1 MLKVE
6 NLSFSFSDKDLY
18 TNVSFTLEEGQH
30 CAFIGSN
37 GTGKTTLVDMLMNT
51 EEYLYDGKIKK
62 EENLRIGYVSQV
74 SKSNKDQ
81 EITVFDF
88 LSEEFVKNQTKN
100 AKLCEEMATAEDL
113 EAVYEE
119 YQKILDEFAAMD
131 GDHYESNIRKQLKIA
146 GLSKLENLELA
157 KLSGG
162 EFKLI
167 QIIKQMILQ
176 PGLLIMD
183 EPDVFLDFHNLNGLR
198 DLINAHKGTLLVITH
213 NRYLLNHC
221 FNKILHLENADIQE
235 FDGTYA
241 EYNLALLLKKIELQE
256 LAAKD
261 LEEIERTRK
270 MVERLRNE
278 ATRIDSTQ
286 KGRSLKAKATQLARL
301 EARRIKE
308 PFVNL
313 RQPKIKLPELVW
325 IEEQLER
332 KRFLNISAE
341 ASIIN
346 ISEKEREFIEKEDFI
361 NIHKE
366 DTENREKEKEL
377 QIDMENNNTN
387 VEKKVLLSVKNYSLA
402 FDELLLEDVSF
413 DIHEGE
419 KLAIVGAN
427 GTGKTTLLRE
437 IYANCHPAICLSE
450 NVKIGFLSQIHGE
463 TLNEKNTIYQEMEEL
478 GFETKSQIESYLA
491 DYCFEEDHLN
501 RKVELLSGG
510 EKNLLQ
516 LAKIGCSEAD
526 LLLLDEPTSHLDTY
540 SQLALEKALA
550 EYKGAVLMVS
560 HDFYSIANCVDS
572 VLFVEGKTVR
582 KMRIRSFR
590 KMIYEN
596 HFDKDYLELEQQK
609 KQLETR
615 IETLLKTSDYESA
628 KALSEELEEIVMKM
642 ESL

>member
-6 NLSFSFSDKDLY
+6 NLTFSFTDKDLY
-18 TNVSFTLEEGQH
+18 TDISFVLEDGQH

-37 GTGKTTLVDMLMNT
+37 GTGKTTLIDMLMNT
-51 EEYLYDGKIKK
+51 EEYIYDGKIIK

-81 EITVFDF
+81 QITVFDF
-88 LSEEFVKNQTKN
+88 LSEEFVRNQEEN
-100 AKLCEEMATAEDL
+100 ARLCEEMATAEDL
-113 EAVYEE
+113 DAIYEE
-119 YQKILDEFAAMD
+119 YQKVLDEFAAMD

-146 GLSKLENLELA
+146 GLTKLENLELA

-176 PGLLIMD
+176 PSLLIMD

-198 DLINAHKGTLLVITH
+198 DLINAHSGTLLVVTH

-235 FDGTYA
+235 FDGNYMD
-241 EYNLALLLKKIELQE
+241 YNLALLQKKIELQE

-270 MVERLRNE
+270 MVERLRKE
-278 ATRIDSTQ
+278 ATMIDSAQ

-308 PFVNL
+308 PFVNI
-313 RQPKIKLPELVW
+313 RQPKIILPEVTDVMGQDAEVLSEVTVA
-325 IEEQLER
+325 EE
-332 KRFLNISAE
+332 
-341 ASIIN
+341 
-346 ISEKEREFIEKEDFI
+346 
-361 NIHKE
+361 
-366 DTENREKEKEL
+366 
-377 QIDMENNNTN
+377 N
-387 VEKKVLLSVKNYSLA
+387 VENTGITKKVLLSVDNYSLS
-402 FDELLLEDVSF
+402 FDELLLEAVSF
-413 DIHEGE
+413 ELCEGE
-419 KLAIVGAN
+419 KIAIVGPN

-437 IYANCHPAICLSE
+437 IYANSNPAIQLSE
-450 NVKIGFLSQIHGE
+450 DAKIGFLSQIHGE
-463 TLNEKNTIYQEMEEL
+463 TLNETNNVYKEMEEL
-478 GFETKSQIESYLA
+478 GFDTKTQIAEYLTG
-491 DYCFEEDHLN
+491 YCFEEDHLE
-501 RKVELLSGG
+501 RKVDVLSGG

-516 LAKIGCSEAD
+516 LAKIGYGDAN

-540 SQLALEKALA
+540 SQLALEKALE

-560 HDFYSIANCVDS
+560 HDFYSIANCVDH
-572 VLFVEGKTVR
+572 VLFVEDKTVR

-615 IETLLKTSDYESA
+615 IENLLKASDYEAA
-628 KALSEELEEIVMKM
+628 KSVSEELETVIAKM
-642 ESL
+642 RGID

>member
-1 MLKVE
+1 MLTVE
-6 NLSFSFSDKDLY
+6 NLTFSFLDKDLY
-18 TNVSFTLEEGQH
+18 TNISFSLEEGQH

-37 GTGKTTLVDMLMNT
+37 GTGKTTLIDMLMNT
-51 EEYLYDGKIKK
+51 DEYLYDGKIIK

-88 LSEEFVKNQTKN
+88 LSEEFVRNQEEN
-100 AKLCEEMATAEDL
+100 ARLCEEMATAEDL
-113 EAVYEE
+113 DAVYER
-119 YQKILDEFAAMD
+119 YQKVLDEFAAMD

-146 GLSKLENLELA
+146 GLTKLENLELA

-176 PGLLIMD
+176 PSLLIMD

-198 DLINAHKGTLLVITH
+198 DLINAHSGTLLVVTH

-235 FDGTYA
+235 FDGNYMD
-241 EYNLALLLKKIELQE
+241 YNLALLLKKIELQE

-278 ATRIDSTQ
+278 ATKIDSAQ

-308 PFVNL
+308 PFVNI
-313 RQPKIKLPELVW
+313 RQPKIALPDVTLAAGQVK
-325 IEEQLER
+325 IQEES
-332 KRFLNISAE
+332 NAAAE
-341 ASIIN
+341 PA
-346 ISEKEREFIEKEDFI
+346 EVTQEAR
-361 NIHKE
+361 
-366 DTENREKEKEL
+366 
-377 QIDMENNNTN
+377 
-387 VEKKVLLSVKNYSLA
+387 KVLLAVENYSLR
-402 FDELLLEDVSF
+402 FDELLLDEVSF
-413 DIHEGE
+413 ELHEGE
-419 KLAIVGAN
+419 KIAIVGPN

-437 IYANCHPAICLSE
+437 IFANQNPAIRLSE
-450 NVKIGFLSQIHGE
+450 EAKIGFLSQIHGE
-463 TLNEKNTIYQEMEEL
+463 TLNESNTVYKEMEEL
-478 GFETKSQIESYLA
+478 GFETKQQVINYLA
-491 DYCFEEDHLN
+491 DYCFEEDHLD
-501 RKVELLSGG
+501 RKVDVLSGG

-516 LAKIGCSEAD
+516 LAKIGCGDAN

-540 SQLALEKALA
+540 SQLALEKALE

-560 HDFYSIANCVDS
+560 HDFYSIADCVDH
-572 VLFVEGKTVR
+572 VLFVEEKTVR

-596 HFDKDYLELEQQK
+596 HFNKDYLELEQQK

-615 IETLLKTSDYESA
+615 IESLLKASDYESA
-628 KALSEELEEIVMKM
+628 KVVAEELEMVVSKM
-642 ESL
+642 RSIG

>member
-1 MLKVE
+1 MITVE
-6 NLSFSFSDKDLY
+6 NLTFSYTDKDLY
-18 TNVSFTLEEGQH
+18 TDISFTLEDGQH

-37 GTGKTTLVDMLMNT
+37 GTGKTTLIDMLMNT
-51 EEYLYDGKIKK
+51 DEYIYKGKIIK

-88 LSEEFVKNQTKN
+88 LSEEFVRNQEEN
-100 AKLCEEMATAEDL
+100 ARLCEEMATADDL
-113 EAVYEE
+113 EAIYEE
-119 YQKILDEFAAMD
+119 YQKVLDEFAAMD

-146 GLSKLENLELA
+146 GLEKLENLEIA

-162 EFKLI
+162 EFKLV

-176 PGLLIMD
+176 PSLLIMD

-198 DLINAHKGTLLVITH
+198 DLINAHSGTLLVVTH

-235 FDGTYA
+235 FDGNYMD
-241 EYNLALLLKKIELQE
+241 YNLALLLKKIELQE

-270 MVERLRNE
+270 MVERLRKE
-278 ATRIDSTQ
+278 ATMIDSAQ

-308 PFVNL
+308 PFVNI
-313 RQPKIKLPELVW
+313 RQPKIKLPELMQVSSDLVEADAEV
-325 IEEQLER
+325 IPLE
-332 KRFLNISAE
+332 AVV
-341 ASIIN
+341 
-346 ISEKEREFIEKEDFI
+346 
-361 NIHKE
+361 
-366 DTENREKEKEL
+366 
-377 QIDMENNNTN
+377 DMEAT
-387 VEKKVLLSVKNYSLA
+387 EITQADRKVLLAVDNYNLS
-402 FDELLLEDVSF
+402 FDEVLLEAVSF
-413 DIHEGE
+413 ELHEGE
-419 KLAIVGAN
+419 KIAIVGAN

-437 IYANCHPAICLSE
+437 IFANNNPAIRIAAE
-450 NVKIGFLSQIHGE
+450 AEIGFLSQIHGE
-463 TLNEKNTIYQEMEEL
+463 TLNEANTIYKEMEEL
-478 GFETKSQIESYLA
+478 GFDTKAQIEEYLT
-491 DYCFEEDHLN
+491 DYCFEEDQLN
-501 RKVELLSGG
+501 RKVDILSGG

-516 LAKIGCSEAD
+516 LAKIACGTAN

-540 SQLALEKALA
+540 SQQALEKALA

-560 HDFYSIANCVDS
+560 HDFYSIANCVDY
-572 VLFVEGKTVR
+572 VLLVEEKSIR

-609 KQLETR
+609 KQLEAR
-615 IETLLKTSDYESA
+615 IEGLLKSSDYETA
-628 KALSEELEEIVMKM
+628 KTVSEELEEVVAKM
-642 ESL
+642 RKRS

>member
-1 MLKVE
+1 MLTVE
-6 NLSFSFSDKDLY
+6 NLTFSFSDKDLY
-18 TNVSFTLEEGQH
+18 TDISFTLEDGQH

-37 GTGKTTLVDMLMNT
+37 GTGKTTLIDMLMNT
-51 EEYLYDGKIKK
+51 EEYLYDGKIMK
-62 EENLRIGYVSQV
+62 EDHLRIGYVSQV
-74 SKSNKDQ
+74 SKSNKDR

-88 LSEEFVKNQTKN
+88 LSEEFVRNQEEN
-100 AKLCEEMATAEDL
+100 ARLCEEMATAEDL
-113 EAVYEE
+113 DAIYEE
-119 YQKILDEFAAMD
+119 YQKVLDEFAAMD

-146 GLSKLENLELA
+146 GLTKLENLELA

-176 PGLLIMD
+176 PNLLIMD

-198 DLINAHKGTLLVITH
+198 DLINAHSGTLLVVTH

-235 FDGTYA
+235 FDGNYMD
-241 EYNLALLLKKIELQE
+241 YNLALLQKKIELQE

-270 MVERLRNE
+270 MVERLRKE
-278 ATRIDSTQ
+278 ATMIDSAQ

-308 PFVNL
+308 PFVNI
-313 RQPKIKLPELVW
+313 RQPKIVLPEVATVFG
-325 IEEQLER
+325 EVPER
-332 KRFLNISAE
+332 DAE
-341 ASIIN
+341 TVVQ
-346 ISEKEREFIEKEDFI
+346 
-361 NIHKE
+361 
-366 DTENREKEKEL
+366 TEAAEGAP
-377 QIDMENNNTN
+377 
-387 VEKKVLLSVKNYSLA
+387 VESKVLLSVDNYSLC
-402 FDELLLEDVSF
+402 FDELLLESVSF
-413 DIHEGE
+413 ELHEGE
-419 KLAIVGAN
+419 KIAIVGPN

-437 IYANCHPAICLSE
+437 IFANSHPAISIAKE
-450 NVKIGFLSQIHGE
+450 ARIGFLSQIHGE
-463 TLNEKNTIYQEMEEL
+463 TLNESNTVYKEMEET
-478 GFETKSQIESYLA
+478 GFETKAQIEAYLA
-491 DYCFEEDHLN
+491 DYCFEEEQLD
-501 RKVELLSGG
+501 RKVGILSGG

-516 LAKIGCSEAD
+516 LAKISCGSVN

-560 HDFYSIANCVDS
+560 HDFYSIANCVDY
-572 VLFVEGKTVR
+572 VLFVEEKTVR

-615 IETLLKTSDYESA
+615 IEGLLKAADYEAA
-628 KALSEELEEIVMKM
+628 KAVAEELETVVAKM
-642 ESL
+642 TGAD

>member
-18 TNVSFTLEEGQH
+18 TNISFILEDGQH

-37 GTGKTTLVDMLMNT
+37 GTGKTTLIDMLMNT
-51 EEYLYDGKIKK
+51 EEYLYDGKIIK
-62 EENLRIGYVSQV
+62 EDNLRIGYVSQV

-81 EITVFDF
+81 QITVFDF
-88 LSEEFVKNQTKN
+88 LSEEFVRNQEEN
-100 AKLCEEMATAEDL
+100 ARLCEEMATAEDL
-113 EAVYEE
+113 DAIYEE
-119 YQKILDEFAAMD
+119 YQKVLDEFAAMD
-131 GDHYESNIRKQLKIA
+131 GDHYESNIHKQLKIA
-146 GLSKLENLELA
+146 GLTKLENLELA

-176 PGLLIMD
+176 PSLLIMD

-198 DLINAHKGTLLVITH
+198 DLINAHSGTLLVVTH

-235 FDGTYA
+235 FDGNYMD
-241 EYNLALLLKKIELQE
+241 YNLALLLKKIELQE

-261 LEEIERTRK
+261 LEEIERTKK
-270 MVERLRNE
+270 MVERLRKE
-278 ATRIDSTQ
+278 ATMIDSAQ

-308 PFVNL
+308 PFVNI
-313 RQPKIKLPELVW
+313 RQPKIVLPEVAGLLQQV
-325 IEEQLER
+325 EQDLPDVQEDVVECADAAENER
-332 KRFLNISAE
+332 TVR
-341 ASIIN
+341 
-346 ISEKEREFIEKEDFI
+346 
-361 NIHKE
+361 
-366 DTENREKEKEL
+366 
-377 QIDMENNNTN
+377 
-387 VEKKVLLSVKNYSLA
+387 KVLLSVDNYSLS
-402 FDELLLEDVSF
+402 FDELLLEEVSF
-413 DIHEGE
+413 ELHEGE
-419 KLAIVGAN
+419 KIAIVGPN

-437 IYANCHPAICLSE
+437 IFANNNPAIQVSE
-450 NVKIGFLSQIHGE
+450 DAKIGFLSQIHGE
-463 TLNEKNTIYQEMEEL
+463 TLNENNTVYKEIEEL
-478 GFETKSQIESYLA
+478 GFDTKAQVASYLEG
-491 DYCFEEDHLN
+491 YCFEEDHLD
-501 RKVELLSGG
+501 RKVDILSGG

-516 LAKIGCSEAD
+516 LAKICCGDAN

-560 HDFYSIANCVDS
+560 HDFYSIANCVDY
-572 VLFVEGKTVR
+572 VLFVEEKTVR

-596 HFDKDYLELEQQK
+596 HFNKEYLELEQQK

-615 IETLLKTSDYESA
+615 IEGLLKASDYEAA
-628 KALSEELEEIVMKM
+628 KAVSEELEAVVTKM
-642 ESL
+642 RGIG

>member
-1 MLKVE
+1 MITVE

-18 TNVSFTLEEGQH
+18 TKVSFSLEDGQH

-37 GTGKTTLVDMLMNT
+37 GTGKTTLIDMLMNT
-51 EEYLYDGKIKK
+51 EEYLYDGKIIK

-74 SKSNKDQ
+74 SKSNKDRQ
-81 EITVFDF
+81 VTVFEF
-88 LSEEFVKNQTKN
+88 LSEEFVRNQQEN
-100 AKLCEEMATAEDL
+100 ERLCGKMAEAEDL

-119 YQKILDEFAAMD
+119 YQKVLDEFAAMD

-146 GLSKLENLELA
+146 GLSKVENLELA

-198 DLINAHKGTLLVITH
+198 ELINAHKGTLLVVTH

-221 FNKILHLENADIQE
+221 FDKILHLENADIQE
-235 FDGTYA
+235 FDGNYL

-278 ATRIDSTQ
+278 ATKIDSAQ
-286 KGRSLKAKATQLARL
+286 KGRALKAKATQLARL

-313 RQPKIKLPELVW
+313 RQPEIKLPEFVN
-325 IEEQLER
+325 EAAENTSER
-332 KRFLNISAE
+332 KI
-341 ASIIN
+341 
-346 ISEKEREFIEKEDFI
+346 
-361 NIHKE
+361 
-366 DTENREKEKEL
+366 
-377 QIDMENNNTN
+377 
-387 VEKKVLLSVKNYSLA
+387 LLSVQNYSLA
-402 FDELLLEDVSF
+402 FDELLLEDINF
-413 DIHEGE
+413 ELHEGE
-419 KLAIVGAN
+419 KLAIVGPN

-437 IYANCHPAICLSE
+437 INAKNNPSIVLS
-450 NVKIGFLSQIHGE
+450 NDAVIGFLSQIHGE
-463 TLNEKNTIYQEMEEL
+463 TLNETNVVYKEMEEC
-478 GFETKSQIESYLA
+478 GFETRAQIESYLA
-491 DYCFEEDHLN
+491 GYCFEEEHLS
-501 RKVELLSGG
+501 RKVDILSGG

-516 LAKIGCSEAD
+516 LAKIGCSNAN

-540 SQLALEKALA
+540 SQLALEKALT

-572 VLFVEGKTVR
+572 VLFIEEKTLR

-596 HFDKDYLELEQQK
+596 HFDKEYLELEQQK
-609 KQLETR
+609 KQLEAR
-615 IETLLKTSDYESA
+615 IEGFLKSSDYESA
-628 KALSEELEEIVMKM
+628 KALSEELEGIVEKM
-642 ESL
+642 GDLL

>member
-6 NLSFSFSDKDLY
+6 NLTFSFTDKDLY
-18 TNVSFTLEEGQH
+18 TDISFTLEDGQH

-37 GTGKTTLVDMLMNT
+37 GTGKTTLIDMLMNT
-51 EEYLYDGKIKK
+51 EEYIYNGKIIK
-62 EENLRIGYVSQV
+62 EDNLRIGYVSQV

-81 EITVFDF
+81 QITVFDF
-88 LSEEFVKNQTKN
+88 LREEFVRNQEEN
-100 AKLCEEMATAEDL
+100 ARLCEEMATAEDL
-113 EAVYEE
+113 DAIYEE
-119 YQKILDEFAAMD
+119 YQKVLDEFAAMD

-146 GLSKLENLELA
+146 GLTKLENLELA

-176 PGLLIMD
+176 PSLLIMD

-198 DLINAHKGTLLVITH
+198 DLINAHSGTLLVVTH

-221 FNKILHLENADIQE
+221 FNKILHLENTDIQE
-235 FDGTYA
+235 FDGNYMD
-241 EYNLALLLKKIELQE
+241 YNLALLQKKIELQE

-270 MVERLRNE
+270 MVERLRKE
-278 ATRIDSTQ
+278 ATMIDSAQ

-308 PFVNL
+308 PFVNI
-313 RQPKIKLPELVW
+313 RQPKIVLPEVACVARQV
-325 IEEQLER
+325 EEALD
-332 KRFLNISAE
+332 AE
-341 ASIIN
+341 VAEGAQDARN
-346 ISEKEREFIEKEDFI
+346 
-361 NIHKE
+361 
-366 DTENREKEKEL
+366 
-377 QIDMENNNTN
+377 
-387 VEKKVLLSVKNYSLA
+387 VLLSVDNYSLS
-402 FDELLLEDVSF
+402 FDELLLEAVSF
-413 DIHEGE
+413 ELHEGE
-419 KLAIVGAN
+419 KIAIVGPN

-437 IYANCHPAICLSE
+437 IFANNHTAIHVSE
-450 NVKIGFLSQIHGE
+450 DAKIGFLSQIHGE
-463 TLNEKNTIYQEMEEL
+463 TLNESNNVYKEMEEL
-478 GFETKSQIESYLA
+478 GFDTKAQVAAYLEG
-491 DYCFEEDHLN
+491 YCFEEDHLE
-501 RKVELLSGG
+501 RKVDILSGG

-516 LAKIGCSEAD
+516 LAKIGCGDAN

-560 HDFYSIANCVDS
+560 HDFYSIANCVDY
-572 VLFVEGKTVR
+572 VLFVEEKTVR

-615 IETLLKTSDYESA
+615 IEGLLKASDYEAA
-628 KALSEELEEIVMKM
+628 KAVSEELEEVVAKM
-642 ESL
+642 RGIN

>member
-1 MLKVE
+1 MLSVE
-6 NLSFSFSDKDLY
+6 KLSFSFSDKDLY
-18 TNVSFTLEEGQH
+18 TNVSFSLEDGQH

-51 EEYLYDGKIKK
+51 EEYLYDGKIIK

-81 EITVFDF
+81 QITVFDF
-88 LSEEFVKNQTKN
+88 LSEEFVHNQQEN
-100 AKLCEEMATAEDL
+100 ERLCGEMAEAEDL

-119 YQKILDEFAAMD
+119 YQRVLDEFAAMD
-131 GDHYESNIRKQLKIA
+131 GEHYESNIRKQLKIA

-235 FDGTYA
+235 FDGNYL

-261 LEEIERTRK
+261 LEEIERTKK

-278 ATRIDSTQ
+278 ATRIDSVQ
-286 KGRSLKAKATQLARL
+286 KGKALKAKATQLARL

-313 RQPKIKLPELVW
+313 RQPEIKLPEF
-325 IEEQLER
+325 R
-332 KRFLNISAE
+332 
-341 ASIIN
+341 
-346 ISEKEREFIEKEDFI
+346 SEKDALNTELPNIEIAKEIENTGIVEER
-361 NIHKE
+361 
-366 DTENREKEKEL
+366 
-377 QIDMENNNTN
+377 
-387 VEKKVLLSVKNYSLA
+387 KVLLSVEDYKLA
-402 FDELLLEDVSF
+402 FDELLLEDVNF
-413 DIHEGE
+413 ELHEGE
-419 KLAIVGAN
+419 KLAIVGPN

-437 IYANCHPAICLSE
+437 IYANTNPAIRLSE
-450 NVKIGFLSQIHGE
+450 DAKIGFLSQIHGE
-463 TLNEKNTIYQEMEEL
+463 TLNEANTVYKEMEEI
-478 GFETKSQIESYLA
+478 GFETRRQIEAYLA
-491 DYCFEEDHLN
+491 DYCFEEDHLS
-501 RKVELLSGG
+501 RKVDILSGG

-516 LAKIGCSEAD
+516 LAKIGCSEAN

-540 SQLALEKALA
+540 SQLALEKALEA
-550 EYKGAVLMVS
+550 YKGAVLMVS

-572 VLFVEGKTVR
+572 VLFVEGKTLR

-615 IETLLKTSDYESA
+615 IEGLLKSSDYESA
-628 KALSEELEEIVMKM
+628 KALSEELENVVEKM
-642 ESL
+642 GNLK

>member
-1 MLKVE
+1 MITVE
-6 NLSFSFSDKDLY
+6 NLTFSFTDKDLY
-18 TNVSFTLEEGQH
+18 KDISFTLEDGQH

-37 GTGKTTLVDMLMNT
+37 GTGKTTLIDMLMNT
-51 EEYLYDGKIKK
+51 DEYIYDGKIKK
-62 EENLRIGYVSQV
+62 EENLRVGYVSQV

-88 LSEEFVKNQTKN
+88 LSEEFVRNQEEN
-100 AKLCEEMATAEDL
+100 ARLCEEMATAEDL
-113 EAVYEE
+113 DAIYEE
-119 YQKILDEFAAMD
+119 YQKVLDEFAAMD

-146 GLSKLENLELA
+146 GLEKLENLEIA

-162 EFKLI
+162 EFKLV

-176 PGLLIMD
+176 PSLLIMD

-198 DLINAHKGTLLVITH
+198 DLINAHSGTLLVVTH

-235 FDGTYA
+235 FDGNYMD
-241 EYNLALLLKKIELQE
+241 YNLALLLKKIELQE

-270 MVERLRNE
+270 MVDRLRKE
-278 ATRIDSTQ
+278 ATMIDSAQ

-308 PFVNL
+308 PFVNI
-313 RQPKIKLPELVW
+313 RQPKIKLPEVP
-325 IEEQLER
+325 IEIGDVMEPEVE
-332 KRFLNISAE
+332 SASVE
-341 ASIIN
+341 S
-346 ISEKEREFIEKEDFI
+346 
-361 NIHKE
+361 
-366 DTENREKEKEL
+366 TEMVAADR
-377 QIDMENNNTN
+377 
-387 VEKKVLLSVKNYSLA
+387 KVLLSVDNYSLS
-402 FDELLLEDVSF
+402 FDELLLEAVSF
-413 DIHEGE
+413 ELHEGE
-419 KLAIVGAN
+419 KIAIVGPN

-437 IYANCHPAICLSE
+437 IFANNHPAIHVSE
-450 NVKIGFLSQIHGE
+450 EAEIGFLSQIHGE
-463 TLNEKNTIYQEMEEL
+463 TLNEENTIYKEMDEL
-478 GFETKSQIESYLA
+478 GFDTKAQVESYLA
-491 DYCFEEDHLN
+491 DYCFEEEQLN
-501 RKVELLSGG
+501 RKVDILSGG

-516 LAKIGCSEAD
+516 LAKIDCGTAN

-560 HDFYSIANCVDS
+560 HDFYSIANCVDY
-572 VLFVEGKTVR
+572 VLLVEEKSVR

-596 HFDKDYLELEQQK
+596 HFNKDYLEMEQQK
-609 KQLETR
+609 KQLEAR
-615 IETLLKTSDYESA
+615 IEGLLKASDYEAA
-628 KALSEELEEIVMKM
+628 KVVSEELEAIVVKM
-642 ESL
+642 RGIG